1 MKKNHLKPSEQGKIS
16 YLFLYRQFP
25 EHLLCKR
32 DPESLP
38 VKPPEGLD
46 EDEVASSEHSM
57 ELLSSPF
64 RTDRYRGEEPP
75 DTAWPLPPLGH

>member
-1 MKKNHLKPSEQGKIS
+1 MKKHLKSSEQGEIS

-46 EDEVASSEHSM
+46 EDDLASSDHSM

-64 RTDRYRGEEPP
+64 RTDRYRREKPP
-75 DTAWPLPPLGH
+75 DTGWASPPLDR